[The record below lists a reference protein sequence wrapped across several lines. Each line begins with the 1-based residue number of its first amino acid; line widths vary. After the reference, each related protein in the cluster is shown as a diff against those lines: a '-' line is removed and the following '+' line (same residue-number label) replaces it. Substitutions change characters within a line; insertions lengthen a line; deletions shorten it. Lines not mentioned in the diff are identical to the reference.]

1 MSANYPSDTVF
12 AANFFFLK
20 AIIQLSKMM
29 KIKFSINLFLSKFFS
44 SFDVRGPIQ
53 KRLTIMDFQTEI
65 KDGCPDDAT
74 IRLPKRRLETIFR
87 DRNAQKIVY

>member
-1 MSANYPSDTVF
+1 
-12 AANFFFLK
+12 
-20 AIIQLSKMM
+20 M

-44 SFDVRGPIQ
+44 SFYVRGPIQ

-87 DRNAQKIVY
+87 DRKAQKIVY

>member
-1 MSANYPSDTVF
+1 MQIIRLIQCSLLI
-12 AANFFFLK
+12 FFLK

-44 SFDVRGPIQ
+44 SFDVRGSIQ

-87 DRNAQKIVY
+87 DRKAQKIVY

>member
-1 MSANYPSDTVF
+1 MQIIRLIQCSLLI
-12 AANFFFLK
+12 FFLK

-74 IRLPKRRLETIFR
+74 IRLSKRRLETIFR
-87 DRNAQKIVY
+87 DRKAQKIVY

>member
-1 MSANYPSDTVF
+1 MQIIRLIQCSLLI
-12 AANFFFLK
+12 FFLK

-53 KRLTIMDFQTEI
+53 KRLTIMDFQSEI

-87 DRNAQKIVY
+87 DRKAQKIVY

>member
-1 MSANYPSDTVF
+1 MQIIRLIQCSLLI
-12 AANFFFLK
+12 FFLK

-87 DRNAQKIVY
+87 DRKAQKIVY